1 MSTRGVWIA
10 GSYQTDFARNY
21 AREGLEISDIMAE
34 TVAETLADA
43 GVGAADVEAVHVG
56 NAFGQLFTGQGQLGA
71 MPATMEPLLW
81 GKPAARHE
89 AACASGSIAVLSAA
103 ADIEAGRY
111 DCVLVIGVEQERNV
125 PSVDAPR
132 HLGAAAW
139 IGHEGQDATYMW
151 PYMFSQLADEYD
163 RRYGL
168 DDRHLHAIAELN
180 MRNARLNPLA
190 QTRNWKF
197 GDGSFSADDTA
208 NPVVEGRLRR
218 TDCSQVTDGAA
229 GVLLVSD
236 RLRAERPGSGQPA
249 SGWRVSGQPGP
260 RPAARISGWGHAVA
274 GLPLQAKFDRSR
286 DQPYVFPHVRQ
297 VVTDAFRR
305 AGLPDVGA
313 VDGIET
319 HDCFSM
325 SEYMAIDHFGI
336 TGPGESWKAV
346 ENGELE
352 RDGAIPVNPSGG
364 LIGVGHPVGATGV
377 RMLHD
382 AARQVTGR
390 AGGCQVDG
398 ARTFATLN
406 IGGSLTTAVSFVV
419 TGSS

>member
-1 MSTRGVWIA
+1 MGHSSAWIA
-10 GSYQTDFARNY
+10 GSYQSDFARHY
-21 AREGLEISDIMAE
+21 AREGLEISDMVGEA
-34 TVAETLADA
+34 VAGTLEAA
-43 GVGAADVEAVHVG
+43 GLAARDVDAVHVG

-71 MPATMEPLLW
+71 MPATVEPDLW

-89 AACASGSIAVLSAA
+89 AACASGSVAVLAA
-103 ADIEAGRY
+103 MADIEAGHY
-111 DCVLVIGVEQERNV
+111 DCVLVIAVEQERNV
-125 PSVDAPR
+125 PGDLAPR
-132 HLGAAAW
+132 YLGAAAW
-139 IGHEGQDATYMW
+139 LGHEGQDAKYMW

-168 DDRHLHAIAELN
+168 DDAHLHAIAELN
-180 MRNARLNPLA
+180 MANAKDNPLA
-190 QTRNWKF
+190 QTRGWSF
-197 GDGSFSADDTA
+197 GPGGFADDDHD

-218 TDCSQVTDGAA
+218 TDCAQVTDGVA
-229 GVLLVSD
+229 GLLLVSD
-236 RLRAERPGSGQPA
+236 RIRADRPND
-249 SGWRVSGQPGP
+249 
-260 RPAARISGWGHAVA
+260 RPAVRIAGWGHGTA
-274 GLPLQAKFDRSR
+274 GLPLQAKLDRSR
-286 DQPYVFPHVRQ
+286 DQPYVFPHVRR
-297 VVTDAFRR
+297 VITDAFAR
-305 AGLPDVGA
+305 AGLDGA
-313 VDGIET
+313 GELDGIET

-336 TGPGESWKAV
+336 TEPGQSWKAV
-346 ENGELE
+346 ENGDLA

-390 AGGCQVDG
+390 AGDCQVDG

-419 TGSS
+419 TRED